1 MHGLLMN
8 VYSVSDLTAYIRAVL
23 ESNEN
28 LADIWV
34 AGEISNLSQPK
45 SGHVYFTLK
54 DINAALRCII
64 WREQAWRL
72 KGALRD
78 GMAVEAH
85 GSISVYE
92 QGGQYQLYVDSLRAA
107 GEGLLFQEFMRLKAV
122 LEAEGLFA
130 VERKR
135 ELPSLPGQIG
145 IVTSPSG
152 AALQDMLNTLRTRCP
167 LVEVVVAPATV
178 QGAEAPQQIARA
190 IRMLNRKIH
199 PDVIIVARGGGSL
212 EDLWAFNDE
221 RVVRAVAD
229 SATPIVSGVGHETD
243 FTLTDFAAD
252 LRAPTPTA
260 AAVAVVPDI
269 QELSSAL
276 TMYDQRL
283 RQSLNAFLE
292 ERSADLVH
300 YSYRLERQSPKW
312 SIRQAM
318 QFQDQL
324 SQRISLQAAHY
335 FTQQRALLAALQ
347 QRLQGLDVRRIL
359 QRGYALVKDMQGT
372 ILTAVKQVKL
382 GQAIAV
388 QMKDGE
394 LTANVNEIAQNTKEF
409 EKDNDK
415 NS

>member
-1 MHGLLMN
+1 MQELPNN

-45 SGHVYFTLK
+45 SGHLYFTLK
-54 DINAALRCII
+54 DINAALRCVI

-72 KGALRD
+72 KSALRD
-78 GMAVEAH
+78 GMAVQAH

-107 GEGLLFQEFMRLKAV
+107 GEGLLYQEFLRLKAA
-122 LEAEGLFA
+122 LEEEGLFA
-130 VERKR
+130 AERKR
-135 ELPSLPGQIG
+135 ELPSLPGVIG

-152 AALQDMLNTLRTRCP
+152 AALQDMLNTLRARCP
-167 LVEVVVAPATV
+167 LVEAVVAPAAV
-178 QGAEAPQQIARA
+178 QGAEAPRQIEGA
-190 IRMLNRKIH
+190 IHLLNRKIH

-221 RVVRAVAD
+221 RVVRAVAG

-260 AAVAVVPDI
+260 AAVAVVPDV
-269 QELSSAL
+269 QELFSAL
-276 TMYDQRL
+276 MVFGQHM
-283 RQSLNAFLE
+283 RQSLSAYLE
-292 ERSADLVH
+292 ERSADLIH
-300 YSYRLERQSPKW
+300 YSYRLERQSPQR

-324 SQRISLQAAHY
+324 SQRLSLQAAHY
-335 FTQQRALLAALQ
+335 FTQQRTLLTALL
-347 QRLQGLDVRRIL
+347 QRLQDLDVHRIL
-359 QRGYALVKDMQGT
+359 QRGFALVKDMQGT
-372 ILTAVKQVKL
+372 ILTAAKQVKL
-382 GQAIAV
+382 GQTIAV

-394 LTANVNEIAQNTKEF
+394 LQANVNEIALDAKKFGKN
-409 EKDNDK
+409 NDK
-415 NS
+415 SS

>member
-152 AALQDMLNTLRTRCP
+152 AALQDMLNTLRARCP

-394 LTANVNEIAQNTKEF
+394 LTANVSEIAQNTKEF